1 MMMVPLQEIL
11 SEVYKM
17 SVHSQ
22 AVQNEYG
29 KLIDNLGSEFDILLA
44 IPTSDIARI
53 SGPEIS
59 DAIDKVRNGQLT
71 IDPGY
76 DGVFGKVKIFDEK
89 SQEEEG
95 KKKEQ
100 LSLF

>member
-11 SEVYKM
+11 SEVYRT

-29 KLIDNLGSEFDILLA
+29 KLIDNLGSEFDILLST
-44 IPTSDIARI
+44 PTSDIARI
-53 SGPEIS
+53 SGPDVS

-76 DGVFGKVKIFDEK
+76 DGVFGKVKIFSDEK
-89 SQEEEG
+89 KEEEN
-95 KKKEQ
+95 KKEQ